1 MKLNFHWT
9 SCNNGLIN
17 YYYNSLINLLL
28 YILRLVGDNF
38 TRPNQKNKAKATN
51 LKVKAKKIGLEAKAK
66 KIGLEAKAKHHCKNL
81 QKTPERGT
89 YISPGAPIYLPTA
102 NSD

>member
-66 KIGLEAKAKHHCKNL
+66 HHCKNL